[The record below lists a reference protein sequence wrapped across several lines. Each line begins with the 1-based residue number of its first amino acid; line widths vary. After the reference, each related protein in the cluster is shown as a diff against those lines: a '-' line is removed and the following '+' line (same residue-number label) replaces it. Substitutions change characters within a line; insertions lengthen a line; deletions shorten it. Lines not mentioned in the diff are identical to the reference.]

1 MLSKRTDVPYKKNK
15 NKNYTLKCKLIK
27 KKKKSDSIILIF
39 FKINIYPDILTKVFL
54 FFSVDKD
61 TCADNLCTNG
71 GTCISGNSSSFD
83 DTVYCICSDDYTGN
97 TCETLITGRCLSDP
111 CQNGGSCVETNNE
124 QAPYQC
130 DCGQGYPGS
139 NCEGIVK
146 VSLLLTIFSIGIS

>member
-1 MLSKRTDVPYKKNK
+1 M
-15 NKNYTLKCKLIK
+15 
-27 KKKKSDSIILIF
+27 
-39 FKINIYPDILTKVFL
+39 FL

-71 GTCISGNSSSFD
+71 GTCISGNSSYSCQCPSEFTGHQCETSIKPDKCDYSPCKNGGTCLSFD

-97 TCETLITGRCLSDP
+97 TCETLITGRCLSDH

-139 NCEGIVK
+139 NCEGIFITYN
-146 VSLLLTIFSIGIS
+146 LLHRDIINSILNFNILLFYSQELM